1 MPPPVLVEADS
12 RIVMET
18 LSLSRKT
25 VRSIVAATCFLL
37 SLTVVLPAARAAARP
52 THGETCNR
60 NADGSVVCNDHQETD
75 TVSVAEADAIADRGA
90 AEAITAPAALSGPRN
105 LVGEWTGAQPWDVIG
120 IAMSLLPDGKVLA
133 WDQIS
138 DTTDGAND
146 PHTFVRAQVWDP
158 VTGTRE
164 RVDNTSGYN
173 LFCAGYAKLPSGEV
187 FAIGGNANAN
197 NDGIKKSTIF
207 DPVSKT
213 WRTGTDS
220 AYPRWYPSVS
230 PMANGDMLVVGGTIE
245 DPAFNRTTS
254 LPEIRS
260 LDDSIRTLPGV
271 YAGRVAADLPW
282 ERFGRLYPWITQAPD
297 GRAMFLGPAD
307 DIGFIDTAGTGSFAP
322 ATPLPDVGFRFYGGY
337 APYDAVAGKVLITGG
352 GPSNNKAYVVD
363 LNTGAWSPTGSMAR
377 NRKQHNTTILPDG
390 SVIVNGGMDTP
401 GYELINLPAA
411 VTAVEHWTPSTGAWN
426 EWANEPVKRQY
437 HSSSLL
443 LPDGR
448 VLSAGGGYC
457 GECTVQGYTQKNYTI
472 FSPPYL
478 FDGAGSLAARPT
490 VTSVAPQIAYG
501 KPLAVDTPQA
511 ANIAKVALMRLGSP
525 THSQDSEQRF
535 VPLQFTRQSGAIT
548 VTGPSG
554 PTIATPGYYMLF
566 LVDTDGVPSVAKII
580 NVGTVDNP
588 APGTAI
594 TPGATPA
601 SMSTPSAFTPLA
613 TPDRILDTRNGIGIT
628 GPKPAAN
635 DTVVVPILG
644 RSGVPA
650 TGVTGV
656 VMNVTAT
663 DATQPGYVTVW
674 PDGAAPLASS
684 LNLDLAGQT
693 RANLVTVPVGADG
706 SVRMLT
712 SGGAHLIADVVGF
725 YRPVSSSSAGRMKPL
740 TPDRLLDTRNS
751 TKPLPDSTTVVP
763 VLGRAGVPASGVSAV
778 VLNVTATNTTG
789 AGFVTVWPSGPRPV
803 ASNVNPTSVGQSIP
817 NQVIVPVG
825 ADGSIRIYTDAGTDL
840 AVDAMGWFTDSSAP
854 NISRGLFIP
863 VSPYRVLD
871 TRNGARP
878 AANGTV
884 VLRATSP
891 GTAAFGRIA
900 LAMNVTA
907 TDPVGDGFVTVW
919 PDGARPT
926 TSSLNVSQGAQTIAN
941 HVTIPSG
948 SDGAIRLSASSATHL
963 VGDVSGWYVE

>member
-1 MPPPVLVEADS
+1 
-12 RIVMET
+12 MET
-18 LSLSRKT
+18 ISSPAINSNRRCFRLIAVGCLLAGVLSVASSSRA
-25 VRSIVAATCFLL
+25 SA
-37 SLTVVLPAARAAARP
+37 LPA
-52 THGETCNR
+52 HGEVCQR
-60 NADGSVVCNDHQETD
+60 ESDGSIRCDDHQETD
-75 TVSVAEADAIADRGA
+75 TIDLAEADNIASATILTGVEA
-90 AEAITAPAALSGPRN
+90 ASGPRN
-105 LVGEWTGAQPWDVIG
+105 TVGEWTGPFPWDVIG

-138 DTTDGAND
+138 DTTDGANA

-158 VTGTRE
+158 VTNSIE

-230 PMANGDMLVVGGTIE
+230 PLANGDMLVVGGTIDRPSE
-245 DPAFNRTTS
+245 GRFTS
-254 LPEIRS
+254 LPELRS
-260 LDDSIRTLPGV
+260 LDDTIRTLPGV
-271 YAGRVAADLPW
+271 YAGRVASDLPW
-282 ERFGRLYPWITQAPD
+282 EKFGRLYPWITQAPD
-297 GRAMFLGPAD
+297 GRAIVLGPSD
-307 DIGFIDTAGTGSFAP
+307 EIGFIDTAGSGSFTP
-322 ATPLPDVGFRFYGGY
+322 VTPLPDVGFRFYGGY
-337 APYDAVAGKVLITGG
+337 APYDAVAGKALITGG
-352 GPSNNKAYVVD
+352 GPSNNKTYVVD
-363 LNTGAWSPTGSMAR
+363 LNTGAVTPSSALAQ

-390 SVIVNGGMDTP
+390 SVIVNGGMNTP
-401 GYELINLPAA
+401 GYDLVDLDHA
-411 VTAVEHWTPSTGAWN
+411 VKTVEHWTPSTGAWST
-426 EWANEPVKRQY
+426 WATEPVIREY
-437 HSSSLL
+437 HSTSLL

-457 GECTVQGYTQKNYTI
+457 GLCTTVGYTQKNYTL

-478 FDGAGSLAARPT
+478 FDGAGNPAARPII
-490 VTSVAPQIAYG
+490 SSLEPQIAYG
-501 KPLAVDTPQA
+501 KPLVVGTPQA
-511 ANIAKVALMRLGSP
+511 ANIAKAALMRLGSP
-525 THSQDSEQRF
+525 THSQDSEQRY
-535 VPLQFTRQSGAIT
+535 VPLQFTKQSGSIT

-566 LVDTDGVPSVAKII
+566 LVDSQGVPSVAKII

-588 APGTAI
+588 VPGTAI
-594 TPGATPA
+594 TPTSLPA
-601 SMSTPSAFTPLA
+601 SISTPSAFTPLA
-613 TPDRILDTRNGIGIT
+613 TPDRILDTRSGLGVA
-628 GPKPAAN
+628 GPKPAAEQ
-635 DTVVVPILG
+635 TITVPILG

-656 VMNVTAT
+656 VMNVTAA

-674 PDGAAPLASS
+674 PDGPVPLASS
-684 LNLDLAGQT
+684 LNLDLAEQT

-706 SVRMLT
+706 SVRIFT
-712 SGGAHLIADVVGF
+712 SGGTHLIADVVG
-725 YRPVSSSSAGRMKPL
+725 YYHPVSSSSSGRMKPL
-740 TPDRLLDTRNS
+740 SPDRVLDTRDT

-763 VLGRAGVPASGVSAV
+763 VLGRAGVPSAGVSAV

-789 AGFVTVWPSGPRPV
+789 AGFVTVWPSGARPT
-803 ASNVNPTSVGQSIP
+803 ASNLNPTAAGQSIP

-825 ADGSIRIYTDAGTDL
+825 PDGSIRIYTDAGADL
-840 AVDAMGWFTDSSAP
+840 IVDAMGWFTDSSAP

-871 TRNGARP
+871 SRGRARP
-878 AANGTV
+878 AANSTV

-900 LAMNVTA
+900 LAMNITA
-907 TDPVGDGFVTVW
+907 TDPFGDGFVTVW
-919 PDGARPT
+919 PSGSRPT

-948 SDGAIRLSASSATHL
+948 NDGAVRLSASSAMHL
-963 VGDVSGWYVE
+963 VGDVAGWYVE